1 MEVKILSFKARSD
14 SLSVHAE
21 ANHQSEAGNRAQTEP
36 KQIRHTGANGEILW

>member
-21 ANHQSEAGNRAQTEP
+21 INH
-36 KQIRHTGANGEILW
+36 